1 MTTVWDVVVVGGG
14 PAGSA
19 AALRAKQLDPG
30 ARVLLLDRDDFPRD
44 KACGDGIAAHGGD
57 ELALLGLPDLIADY
71 RPTRRLSVVSPGG
84 VRVSATVARPNHVVP
99 RMVFDARLVE
109 AARARGVEVRRHRVR
124 SLVLDGQVGGEV
136 RRDGSPAVDEGQVV
150 IGGEARRGSPAAADT
165 HVVIDGEVRA
175 RAVVAADG
183 ANSTMRRL
191 LGVPPPPDEHTAIAV
206 RGYADLPD
214 ADDAQLIAMQ
224 QSGWP
229 AYAWAFPIG
238 DGTANVGYGM
248 LLPRLRE
255 TGLPGRQVLY
265 GRLAELLPGLPARDL
280 RAHHLPLSPGRP
292 RPGVG
297 RVMFA
302 GDAAGLINPLTG
314 EGIYYAL
321 LSGRLAGEAAVTAP
335 ADPLAA
341 YRRSLRRALGRHLRT
356 TDVLAR
362 AAQSPGFIDAAI
374 ETAAR
379 RPEVFDLLVEVGLGA
394 GTVPVPLAWAVFSRW
409 VKGSVR
415 RAR

>member
-1 MTTVWDVVVVGGG
+1 MATVWDLVVVGGG

-19 AALRAKQLDPG
+19 AALRAKQLDPA

-99 RMVFDARLVE
+99 RMVFDARLVA

-124 SLVLDGQVGGEV
+124 SLD
-136 RRDGSPAVDEGQVV
+136 
-150 IGGEARRGSPAAADT
+150 AADG
-165 HVVIDGEVRA
+165 HVVIDGEVRT
-175 RAVVAADG
+175 RTVVAADG
-183 ANSTMRRL
+183 AHSTVRRV
-191 LGVPPPPDEHTAIAV
+191 LGVRPAPDRHTAIAV
-206 RGYADLPD
+206 RGYADLPG

-224 QSGWP
+224 RAGWP
-229 AYAWAFPIG
+229 AYAWSFPIG
-238 DGTANVGYGM
+238 DGTANVGFGM
-248 LLPRLRE
+248 LLPRLRA
-255 TGLPGRQVLY
+255 TGLPGRQVLH
-265 GRLAELLPGLPARDL
+265 GRLAELLPDLPARDL

-292 RPGVG
+292 RPGAG
-297 RVMFA
+297 RVLLA
-302 GDAAGLINPLTG
+302 GDAAGLVNPLTG

-321 LSGRLAGEAAVTAP
+321 LSGRLAGEAAVTSTG
-335 ADPLAA
+335 DPLAA
-341 YRRSLRRALGRHLRT
+341 YRRALRGALGRHLLT

-362 AAQSPGFIDAAI
+362 VAQSPGFIDAAI

-379 RPEVFDLLVEVGLGA
+379 RTEVFDLLVEVGLGA
-394 GTVPVPLAWAVFSRW
+394 GTVPVPLMWAV
-409 VKGSVR
+409 VR
-415 RAR
+415 RWLARSLRREG